1 MLVVK
6 LIMDILFV
14 VYYLRGRA
22 DHFDTMASRLYIEYV
37 VHARIR
43 AFVVSTA
50 VGWVPLD
57 M

>member
-6 LIMDILFV
+6 SIMDILFV

-37 VHARIR
+37 VHARIG

-50 VGWVPLD
+50 VGWGPLD

>member
-6 LIMDILFV
+6 SIMDILFV

-22 DHFDTMASRLYIEYV
+22 GHFDTSQLYIEYV
-37 VHARIR
+37 VNARIGVS
-43 AFVVSTA
+43 VVSTA
-50 VGWVPLD
+50 VGWGSLD